1 MDPTVTWDLRHHSF
15 VELENLEKY
24 GDNLKWVE
32 RARWIKFEE
41 DVDVFRNKWCAP
53 YIPALS
59 FKALS
64 ELKRCLRV
72 GNVVIGLQEDNLST
86 ISNAIVREM
95 LEKGL
100 VDPNNSDELCSILMS
115 KNKHIRKKV
124 VTPKLGQKWLSAVR
138 SRHYVAKNNTVLS
151 MKPGVHIPT

>member
-1 MDPTVTWDLRHHSF
+1 MTWDLRHHSF

-72 GNVVIGLQEDNLST
+72 GNVCIGLQEDNLCT
-86 ISNAIVREM
+86 ISNAIVSQM

-100 VDPNNSDELCSILMS
+100 INPNDSDELRSILMS
-115 KNKHIRKKV
+115 KNKHIRKKL

-138 SRHYVAKNNTVLS
+138 SKHSVRKKNTVVSLE
-151 MKPGVHIPT
+151 PRVDIPT

>member
-1 MDPTVTWDLRHHSF
+1 MDPNVSWDLHHSF

-24 GDNLKWVE
+24 GENLKWVE

-41 DVDVFRNKWCAP
+41 DVDVFRNKWCPP

-64 ELKRCLRV
+64 ELKRCLQM
-72 GNVVIGLQEDNLST
+72 GNVVIGLQEDN
-86 ISNAIVREM
+86 ICAITNEIVQQM

-100 VDPNNSDELCSILMS
+100 INPNDSEELRTILMS
-115 KNKHIRKKV
+115 KNKHIRKKLDA
-124 VTPKLGQKWLSAVR
+124 PKLGQKWLSAVR
-138 SRHYVAKNNTVLS
+138 SRHIVPRSNTVVS
-151 MKPGVHIPT
+151 IESRVDIPT